1 MSRHW
6 DRGLSVEDFNRLCHS
21 VLCCGRS
28 GGSGIIA
35 LVPCELRARYSLELW
50 QGCCGA
56 KIQGT
61 RRSSPHGSC
70 RVSVSL
76 VLDVGQIKN
85 DSKRGPHQQKLLVL
99 QCASCAFA
107 SVSAHLRPSPT
118 TRESIASSAVLE
130 NPSAS
135 SKSCV
140 MHECL
145 GVPCRAVTSPT
156 PTY

>member
-1 MSRHW
+1 M
-6 DRGLSVEDFNRLCHS
+6 EDFNRLSHS
-21 VLCCGRS
+21 VLCCSRS
-28 GGSGIIA
+28 VDPGMIA
-35 LVPCELRARYSLELW
+35 LIPCELRARYSLELW

-70 RVSVSL
+70 HVSVSL

-85 DSKRGPHQQKLLVL
+85 DSKRGPHHQKLLVL
-99 QCASCAFA
+99 QSASCAFA

-118 TRESIASSAVLE
+118 TREAIASSAVLE

-145 GVPCRAVTSPT
+145 GVRCRAVIFPT
-156 PTY
+156 PTS